1 MTDVSIVY
9 CKPCG
14 YQRWAA
20 DAAAEL
26 RKQLDVAAML
36 VPGKGGIFE
45 VRVGDRVVTKRSSG
59 HFPDDAEIVAAV
71 SASLKGR
78 S

>member
-14 YQRWAA
+14 YEKRAA

-26 RKQLDVAAML
+26 RKQLNVNARL

-45 VRVGDRVVTKRSSG
+45 VRVGDRVVATRAQG
-59 HFPDDAEIVAAV
+59 HFPDAAEIVAAV
-71 SASLKGR
+71 SAAAKGG
-78 S
+78 